1 MGKENLREE
10 DTIFVRCFE
19 EGGLEVAPQLV
30 VAIADEYERGE
41 VAVGQKH
48 KSYDVSFKLKAVDT
62 ARKKSI
68 SAASRELG
76 VDRKNLTINKRP
88 S

>member
-30 VAIADEYERGE
+30 IAIADEYERGTC
-41 VAVGQKH
+41 AV
-48 KSYDVSFKLKAVDT
+48 KLLSVRST
-62 ARKKSI
+62 SLMMLPL
-68 SAASRELG
+68 S
-76 VDRKNLTINKRP
+76 
-88 S
+88 

>member
-1 MGKENLREE
+1 MDLHEE

-30 VAIADEYERGE
+30 VAIADEYEHGGLAHMRSE

-48 KSYDVSFKLKAVDT
+48 KSYDVTFKLKAVHT
-62 ARKKSI
+62 ARKESI
-68 SAASRELG
+68 SAASREY
-76 VDRKNLTINKRP
+76 
-88 S
+88 